1 MTTYS
6 HAIFL
11 STPLHWLTAAIF
23 ITVVSLLLVGG
34 AIEIVQLLRIRKG
47 RS

>member
-23 ITVVSLLLVGG
+23 ITVVLLLLVGG
-34 AIEIVQLLRIRKG
+34 AIEIVQLLRIRRG

>member
-6 HAIFL
+6 HPIFL
-11 STPLHWLTAAIF
+11 STPLHWLAAAIF
-23 ITVVSLLLVGG
+23 IAVVLLLVVGG
-34 AIEIVQLLRIRKG
+34 AIEIVQLLRIRRG